1 MSYNTAVIITPT
13 HQTASSDS
21 VCDILTFYFHDG
33 GGGLKKPSGKKMGK
47 QSGENR
53 HWVHQLVS
61 SHFSSEVKVGPE
73 SEGCIR
79 ATRGTKVSES

>member
-1 MSYNTAVIITPT
+1 
-13 HQTASSDS
+13 
-21 VCDILTFYFHDG
+21 
-33 GGGLKKPSGKKMGK
+33 MGK

-79 ATRGTKVSES
+79 ASRGTKVSES